1 MGDERGGEPMQNTVI
16 KRIPVVRP
24 LPKLKRVAAYARV
37 SSGKDAMLHSLSS
50 QVSYFSRIIQTHPS
64 WTYVGTYADEA
75 YTGTKTNRPEFQ
87 RMLKDCRAGK
97 IDLIITKSISR
108 FARNTVDLLCTVR
121 ELKELGIGVFFEEQN
136 INSLSGEGEL
146 MLTILASF
154 AQEESLSVSE
164 NRKWQIRRDFQAGKP
179 MNLMFIYGYHL
190 VDGRLE
196 IHEEQAKVVRRIFQ
210 SYIAGRGSCRI
221 AAELRQEGIPT
232 LCGGEWRSG
241 LVRDMLKNEKYT
253 GNAFLQKTFVTD
265 HVSKVQKTNQGELP
279 MYYAEGSHSAIIDRE
294 TFERAQQI
302 LADNRRKSN
311 AQKSHTAR
319 YAFSGM
325 IVCGCCG
332 KHYRR
337 KTLSGKIWWQCTTY
351 LAKGKQ
357 YCQAKQIPD
366 DMLHAL
372 TCEVLGLP
380 SFDEVAFKEKIQSIH
395 VSSDNHV
402 VFRLLDGRMIE
413 KTWADRPRSKS
424 RTGEKSQKPS
434 NHIAEIAL

>member
-1 MGDERGGEPMQNTVI
+1 MQNTVI
-16 KRIPVVRP
+16 KRIPSVRP

-50 QVSYFSRIIQTHPS
+50 QVSYFSRIIQDHPG
-64 WTYVGTYADEA
+64 WTYAGTYADEA

-87 RMLKDCRAGK
+87 RMLRDCRAGK
-97 IDLIITKSISR
+97 IDLIMTKSISR
-108 FARNTVDLLCTVR
+108 FARNTVDLLCAVR
-121 ELKELGIGVFFEEQN
+121 ELRELGIGVFFEEQN

-190 VDGRLE
+190 VDGKLE
-196 IHEEQAKVVRRIFQ
+196 IHEEQATVVRRIFK
-210 SYIAGRGSCRI
+210 SYIAGMGSCRI
-221 AAELRQEGIPT
+221 AAELRQEGVPT

-253 GNAFLQKTFVTD
+253 GSAFLQKTFVTD
-265 HVSKVQKTNQGELP
+265 HVSKIQKTNQGELP
-279 MYYAEGSHSAIIDRE
+279 IYYAEGSHPAIISRE
-294 TFERAQQI
+294 TFEQAQQI
-302 LADNRRKSN
+302 LAENRWRSN

-337 KTLSGKIWWQCTTY
+337 KTLNGKIWWQCTTY

-366 DMLHAL
+366 DTLYEL
-372 TCEVLGLP
+372 TSETLGLS
-380 SFDEVAFKEKIQSIH
+380 SFDEVAFKAKIQSIY
-395 VSSDNHV
+395 VPSDNHV
-402 VFRLLDGRMIE
+402 VFQFMDGRIIE
-413 KTWADRPRSKS
+413 KVWKDRPRPKS
-424 RTGEKSQKPS
+424 RAACTFQRTSDRSE
-434 NHIAEIAL
+434 ERLL

>member
-1 MGDERGGEPMQNTVI
+1 MQNTVI
-16 KRIPVVRP
+16 KRIPGVRP

-50 QVSYFSRIIQTHPS
+50 QVSYFSRIIQNHPG
-64 WTYVGTYADEA
+64 WIYAGTYADEA
-75 YTGTKTNRPEFQ
+75 YTGTKSNRPEFQ
-87 RMLKDCRAGK
+87 RMLTECRASK
-97 IDLIITKSISR
+97 IDLIMTKSISR
-108 FARNTVDLLCTVR
+108 FARNTVDLLCAVR
-121 ELKELGIGVFFEEQN
+121 ELRELGIGVFFEEQN

-190 VDGRLE
+190 VDGKLE
-196 IHEEQAKVVRRIFQ
+196 IHKEQATVVHRIFQ
-210 SYIAGRGSCRI
+210 SYIAGMGSCRI

-241 LVRDMLKNEKYT
+241 LVRDMLKNEKYA
-253 GNAFLQKTFVTD
+253 GSAFLQKTFVTD
-265 HVSKVQKTNQGELP
+265 HVSKIQKINQGELP
-279 MYYAEGSHSAIIDRE
+279 MYYAEGSHPAIIDQE
-294 TFERAQQI
+294 TFEQAQRI

-311 AQKSHTAR
+311 TQRSHTAR

-337 KTLSGKIWWQCTTY
+337 KTLNGKIWWQCTTY

-366 DMLHAL
+366 DTLHAL
-372 TCEVLGLP
+372 TCEVLGL
-380 SFDEVAFKEKIQSIH
+380 SSLDEVAFKVKIQSIH
-395 VSSDNHV
+395 IPSDNHV
-402 VFRLLDGRMIE
+402 VFQLVDGREIE
-413 KTWADRPRSKS
+413 KVWKDRPRSKS
-424 RTGEKSQKPS
+424 RIGDKSEKAL
-434 NHIAEIAL
+434 NHLEEIVL

>member
-1 MGDERGGEPMQNTVI
+1 MQKTVI
-16 KRIPVVRP
+16 KRIPGVRS

-50 QVSYFSRIIQTHPS
+50 QVSYFSRIIQNHPG
-64 WTYVGTYADEA
+64 WTYAGTYADEA

-87 RMLKDCRAGK
+87 RMLQDCRAGK
-97 IDLIITKSISR
+97 IDLIMTKSISR
-108 FARNTVDLLCTVR
+108 FARNTVGLLCAVR
-121 ELKELGIGVFFEEQN
+121 ELRELGIGVFFEEQN

-190 VDGRLE
+190 LDGKLE
-196 IHEEQAKVVRRIFQ
+196 IHEEQAKVVRRIFR
-210 SYIAGRGSCRI
+210 SYIAGMGSCRI

-253 GNAFLQKTFVTD
+253 GSAFLQKTYVTD

-279 MYYAEGSHSAIIDRE
+279 MYFAEGSHPAIIDRE
-294 TFERAQQI
+294 TYEQAQQI
-302 LADNRRKSN
+302 LAENRRKSN
-311 AQKSHTAR
+311 AQRSHTAR

-325 IVCGCCG
+325 IECGCCG

-337 KTLSGKIWWQCTTY
+337 KTLNGKIWWQCTTY

-366 DMLHAL
+366 DTLYEL
-372 TCEVLGLP
+372 TCEVLGLS
-380 SFDEVAFKEKIQSIH
+380 SFDEEAFRAKIQSIH
-395 VSSDNHV
+395 IPFDNHV
-402 VFRLLDGRMIE
+402 VFQLVDGRVIE
-413 KTWADRPRSKS
+413 TIWTDRPRSKS
-424 RTGEKSQKPS
+424 RTGDKFQGTTNRMEGKS
-434 NHIAEIAL
+434 L